1 MHSVRSE
8 LLLFPILY
16 YVCGCGVRLEHLKM
30 LRQPFV
36 CLLHGA
42 RSLLDYFGEHI
53 VNDMSTEFL
62 VPFIVEARLIWAKT
76 RTDDYNDKLLSFGIR
91 ISINLDE
98 WILTSVAPM
107 LAINKA
113 INIFRRC
120 HNGAAEASIMLRA
133 QCWGWR
139 GSKECGINWVSFING
154 SPESYDKKMK
164 IHLCSSPDIKI
175 RCQRR
180 RTHIFKRI

>member
-1 MHSVRSE
+1 MDAGRRCRRFFSVIFDSSVAVTWLAFNASCVLSTYIYYYVVHSVRSE

-62 VPFIVEARLIWAKT
+62 VPFIVEARLI
-76 RTDDYNDKLLSFGIR
+76 
-91 ISINLDE
+91 
-98 WILTSVAPM
+98 
-107 LAINKA
+107 
-113 INIFRRC
+113 
-120 HNGAAEASIMLRA
+120 
-133 QCWGWR
+133 
-139 GSKECGINWVSFING
+139 
-154 SPESYDKKMK
+154 
-164 IHLCSSPDIKI
+164 
-175 RCQRR
+175 
-180 RTHIFKRI
+180 